1 MACLDGALTHLPCE
15 WDFPDGAVKSI
26 SLRTV
31 QVGTWAAWVFIN
43 LDQQA
48 MPLEAYLDPIR
59 KHFEPYLWER
69 SYLGLRVAKQ
79 LRRN

>member
-1 MACLDGALTHLPCE
+1 
-15 WDFPDGAVKSI
+15 
-26 SLRTV
+26 
-31 QVGTWAAWVFIN
+31 VFIN

-59 KHFEPYLWER
+59 KHFEPHLWER